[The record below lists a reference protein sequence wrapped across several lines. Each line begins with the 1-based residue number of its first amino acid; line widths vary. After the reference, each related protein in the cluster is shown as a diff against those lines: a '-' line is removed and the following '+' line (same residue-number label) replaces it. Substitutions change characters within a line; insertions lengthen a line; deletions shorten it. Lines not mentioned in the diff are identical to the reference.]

1 MAVYIYEPCDAAV
14 DGAALRGGLPGH
26 ALPRALRL
34 DARREVD
41 GGVAGVGV
49 VVVVVGGGAVLAR
62 PRHCASG
69 ERERG
74 DRRKEVEE
82 EEGEVGGQLRGPLEV
97 AVLKTTRRE
106 RLGRDW

>member
-49 VVVVVGGGAVLAR
+49 VVVVGGGAVLAR
-62 PRHCASG
+62 PRHCACG
-69 ERERG
+69 ERETAEE
-74 DRRKEVEE
+74 RRW
-82 EEGEVGGQLRGPLEV
+82 RR
-97 AVLKTTRRE
+97 RRE
-106 RLGRDW
+106 RWVANYGGLWRWPF

>member
-1 MAVYIYEPCDAAV
+1 M
-14 DGAALRGGLPGH
+14 RGL
-26 ALPRALRL
+26 AIARA
-34 DARREVD
+34 
-41 GGVAGVGV
+41 
-49 VVVVVGGGAVLAR
+49 
-62 PRHCASG
+62 

-74 DRRKEVEE
+74 DRRKEVEK